1 MNYLQVV
8 QLFRRTPNGSVLGA
22 NQQEAVR
29 NSFDGASLTTSQTA
43 RGAAISGFL
52 LLVCGRDTN
61 QHHS

>member
-1 MNYLQVV
+1 MQI
-8 QLFRRTPNGSVLGA
+8 TPLSGSVLGA

-61 QHHS
+61 RHHA